1 MMTTIP
7 SQRMVGQLSFNLIPK
22 MYLYIS
28 LRECCKVILIAG
40 IKTHLPPPHTPS
52 THILDLQK
60 ILHEE
65 KESSRE
71 EGWKFLRKN
80 DLCEVWCKNE
90 EDKPVHLIKV
100 RGRARSLVVFAII
113 VLSFGYIKFGAIVC
127 SSFVLVVNLITQLKS
142 LQLLFK
148 HVTSISDEPPSA
160 GLPLLSRYTSRQK

>member
-1 MMTTIP
+1 M
-7 SQRMVGQLSFNLIPK
+7 
-22 MYLYIS
+22 
-28 LRECCKVILIAG
+28 ILIAG
-40 IKTHLPPPHTPS
+40 IKTYLSPSHTPS

-100 RGRARSLVVFAII
+100 RGRARSLVVFDII
-113 VLSFGYIKFGAIVC
+113 VLSFG
-127 SSFVLVVNLITQLKS
+127 
-142 LQLLFK
+142 
-148 HVTSISDEPPSA
+148 A
-160 GLPLLSRYTSRQK
+160 GVHYVWSYCM